1 MSDVC
6 RVRFVMRGG
15 TEETVSETV
24 RLRFYKDRYQPS
36 SVLGGRVIW
45 DGQIKDVLGIKLD
58 AGGHTIHHGYAEYIR
73 SEKANGRT
81 EVTFSSPGWSRL
93 LSQNEP
99 VPGMNYDVTLD
110 SLLAANV
117 HIPYVS
123 CESGTA
129 QVGYIYVKEHSSI
142 WDAVTA
148 YSRKA
153 YGTFPFILINN
164 KVAVRAP
171 SGVYRSYT
179 SKYIVSMGTVID
191 RRTAL
196 SKAYMAD
203 IDDQYTYWAE
213 NPAAIADMI
222 VRERYYPLDM
232 QWLGDPQKGP
242 LMKVDLSKRKY
253 RMSYVRVIGYRGED
267 LFDSFTAVS
276 SGNTLAGTVGGI
288 EVIFDKCRA
297 VTTVYIID

>member
-1 MSDVC
+1 MSDLC
-6 RVRFVMRGG
+6 RVTFSMRSGS
-15 TEETVSETV
+15 EETVRGIV
-24 RLRFYKDRYQPS
+24 RLRFYKDRYLPS
-36 SVLGGRVIW
+36 TVLGGRVLW

-73 SEKANGRT
+73 SEKKNGRT
-81 EVTFSSPGWSRL
+81 EVSFSSPGWSRL
-93 LSQNEP
+93 LAQNEP
-99 VPGMNYDVTLD
+99 VPGLNYDMTLD

-117 HIPYVS
+117 HIPYVN

-129 QVGYIYVKEHSSI
+129 QVSYIYVKEHSTI

-153 YGTFPFILINN
+153 YGTFPFILGSN
-164 KVAVRAP
+164 KVTVREP
-171 SGVYRSYT
+171 SGTYRSYMPKNII
-179 SKYIVSMGTVID
+179 SIGSFID

-203 IDDQYTYWAE
+203 TQDQYTYWAE
-213 NPAAIADMI
+213 NPVLTADKI

-232 QWLGDPQKGP
+232 QWLGDPQQGP
-242 LMKVDLSKRKY
+242 AMRVSLSMRRFKA
-253 RMSYVRVIGYRGED
+253 SYVRVVGYRGEE

-288 EVIFDKCRA
+288 EVIFDKGRA
-297 VTTVYIID
+297 VTTVYIMD